1 VEDGAIIVTSHF
13 LVYRFRMA
21 ESSPYVG
28 WYRHELNWVD
38 GEVKIH
44 HKKAVLDME
53 ALSEHGAV
61 SIIL

>member
-1 VEDGAIIVTSHF
+1 MTSSF
-13 LVYRFRMA
+13 LVYRFRMG

-28 WYRHELNWVD
+28 WYEHRLKQVD
-38 GEVKIH
+38 GELKIH
-44 HKKAVLDME
+44 HRKAVLDME

>member
-1 VEDGAIIVTSHF
+1 MG
-13 LVYRFRMA
+13 

-28 WYRHELNWVD
+28 CYEHRLKRVNGEL
-38 GEVKIH
+38 KILH
-44 HKKAVLDME
+44 RKSVLDLE